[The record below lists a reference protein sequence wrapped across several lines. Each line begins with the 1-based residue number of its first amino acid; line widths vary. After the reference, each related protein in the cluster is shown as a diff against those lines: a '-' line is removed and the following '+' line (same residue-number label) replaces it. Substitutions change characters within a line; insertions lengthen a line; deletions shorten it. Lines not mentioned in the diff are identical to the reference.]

1 MVTRSLLFCAPAL
14 LLSGVAACARDG
26 SEAAPDSAAPGTA
39 SMAVVAPK
47 DTILVE
53 IHEWRIS
60 MSRDSIAP
68 GPVVFRVFNK
78 AAVPHELEVENQ
90 DEEFEAGEIAP
101 GSYIDL
107 TADVDRGKYE
117 VYCPLAGPTGSHAN
131 RGMKTVLT
139 VF

>member
-1 MVTRSLLFCAPAL
+1 MTRSLLFIAPAL
-14 LLSGVAACARDG
+14 VLSGLAACARDG
-26 SEAAPDSAAPGTA
+26 SEGAPDSVPGTA
-39 SMAVVAPK
+39 SMAVDAPK

-117 VYCPLAGPTGSHAN
+117 VYCPLAGPSGSHAN
-131 RGMKTVLT
+131 RGMKTFLT